1 MMLSNKLI
9 PLALFA
15 LSLNASAETL
25 TGPIHGNTLAFADRQ
40 ASIYYTVHNDSF
52 EVVTTIGTGE
62 GDLLRFEAELR
73 DGEQQRI
80 TLGGYGENQRH
91 ASLILSRSGDTVTAD
106 IEERVGAIQTSNAN

>member
-1 MMLSNKLI
+1 MMLSSKLI

-62 GDLLRFEAELR
+62 GDLLRFIARLR
-73 DGEQQRI
+73 EGEEQHI
-80 TLGGYGENQRH
+80 VVGSYGENKRH
-91 ASLILSRSGDTVTAD
+91 ASLILSRSDDTVTAD
-106 IEERVGAIQTSNAN
+106 IEEREY